1 MLPEWTPRSNV
12 WLEVDGKVAFSRWRA
27 ELLLAVERTG
37 SISGAAKEMNIQYR
51 LAWQRINEM
60 EKRLNVSL
68 VEPRVGGKGGG
79 GSELTPLAFQLIE
92 RFGKMA
98 EAIDLCTIEQNRL
111 HLNDLIQEE

>member
-1 MLPEWTPRSNV
+1 MSQEWTPQANI

-27 ELLLAVERTG
+27 ELLMAVARTG

-60 EKRLNVSL
+60 EQRLGVSL

-92 RFGKMA
+92 RFGKMV
-98 EAIDLCTIEQNRL
+98 EAVDLCTVEQSRIQL
-111 HLNDLIQEE
+111 TDLFKEL